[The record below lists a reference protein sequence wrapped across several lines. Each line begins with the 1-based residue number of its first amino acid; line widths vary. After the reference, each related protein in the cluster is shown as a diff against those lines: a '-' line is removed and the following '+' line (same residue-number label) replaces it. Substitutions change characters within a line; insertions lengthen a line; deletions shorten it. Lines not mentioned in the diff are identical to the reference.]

1 MSKSPEHTPTPWL
14 ESEILDDGRVGV
26 ISSANEILIG
36 IPNRLKLEDRKF
48 IVRACNEYDALRSS
62 HAALMEA
69 LKAIVGQPGRS
80 KGHIAWCVS
89 HEQPPKLCNCGFE
102 AGRAAIAAAEEIEK
116 HV

>member
-48 IVRACNEYDALRSS
+48 IVRACNGYDALRAS
-62 HAALMEA
+62 HPRLLRLVRLLPCQSECSERRDAAV
-69 LKAIVGQPGRS
+69 IVSMVP
-80 KGHIAWCVS
+80 
-89 HEQPPKLCNCGFE
+89 LCERC
-102 AGRAAIAAAEEIEK
+102 AAIAAAERISRSE
-116 HV
+116 